1 MIHLL
6 KYTKVDDHIFTN
18 LVPLPRMLDA
28 LFYPMTAFS
37 KNIHFCFSHEN
48 LTHEL
53 PEVINKYCYMY
64 DIKYCELNII
74 VRLF

>member
-6 KYTKVDDHIFTN
+6 KIMKVADEDHISNN
-18 LVPLPRMLDA
+18 LAPLPRMLNT

-37 KNIHFCFSHEN
+37 KNIHFCVFHEN

-53 PEVINKYCYMY
+53 PDVITKYRYMY
-64 DIKYCELNII
+64 DIK
-74 VRLF
+74 

>member
-6 KYTKVDDHIFTN
+6 KYMKVADEDHISTN
-18 LVPLPRMLDA
+18 LAPLPRMLDT

-37 KNIHFCFSHEN
+37 KNIHFCVFHEN

-53 PEVINKYCYMY
+53 PEVINKYLYMY
-64 DIKYCELNII
+64 DIK
-74 VRLF
+74 